1 MSELSLEQ
9 ALAEL
14 PDTADGIAAYLTEQ
28 DCRGKR
34 ENGNCCPLANYLA
47 RNSQFRDPFVD
58 TSYVRARLDGDRWG
72 HMVDTPEH
80 IREFV
85 LGFDRGKWP
94 DLDIE
99 VTPDA

>member
-1 MSELSLEQ
+1 MTLSLEQ

-34 ENGNCCPLANYLA
+34 DDGTCCPLANYLRGIGFLAPHVDPDVAFEGVHDAATVRLPTGA
-47 RNSQFRDPFVD
+47 RRFV
-58 TSYVRARLDGDRWG
+58 AR
-72 HMVDTPEH
+72 
-80 IREFV
+80 
-85 LGFDRGKWP
+85 FDEGEWP
-94 DLDIE
+94 QLDIE